1 MDTNWRKLSRD
12 AAMQLPEIQALQI
25 LRFFSE
31 DGRLT
36 QESDS
41 SGCMV

>member
-1 MDTNWRKLSRD
+1 MDTNRRKLSRD

-25 LRFFSE
+25 LRLLSE

-36 QESDS
+36 QEAA
-41 SGCMV
+41 CKRP